1 MPSQAESAAARV
13 ATVLAAVTG
22 ATGGVFRDRSEAF
35 SREEGACIL
44 VELVSDDAT
53 PFSGGRGTDQAEWRI
68 AVIYLTRATSWQT
81 VVDAMRV
88 QAHGLIIGDATLAGL
103 IGGLHRTRAEWHAAL
118 ADLPLGYC
126 AQQYSGKYLSPT
138 SALSRLS

>member
-1 MPSQAESAAARV
+1 MPSQAEAAAARV
-13 ATVLAAVTG
+13 AAVLVSVTG

-44 VELVSDDAT
+44 VELVSDDST
-53 PFSGGRGTDQAEWRI
+53 PFSGGRSTDQAEWRI
-68 AVIYLTRATSWQT
+68 AIIYLTRAAAWQT
-81 VVDAMRV
+81 VVDDMRV
-88 QAHGLIIGDATLAGL
+88 QGHSLVIADATLASL
-103 IGGLHRTRAEWHAAL
+103 IGGLHRTRAEWHAAS